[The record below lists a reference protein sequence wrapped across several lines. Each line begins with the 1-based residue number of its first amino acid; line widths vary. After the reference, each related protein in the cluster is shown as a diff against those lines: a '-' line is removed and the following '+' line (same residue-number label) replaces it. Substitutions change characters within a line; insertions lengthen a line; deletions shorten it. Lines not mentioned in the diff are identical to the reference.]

1 MCRAEASSTT
11 GYLRTEHRSAAR
23 GLTKRT
29 FNFSVRIEQSA
40 ATLHIGIVRGFA
52 AMKIANVAAT
62 PLNVPLA
69 ISLPGFER
77 QSSLEACFVEVETD
91 AGITGH
97 GLAAITRE
105 SVIAEIVN
113 AVIAPAIKDDDPLA
127 HEYIWDK
134 LYWTLLPRGQT
145 GFGAQALSAVDIALW
160 DIKGKALGQP
170 VWRLLGGARAR
181 VPLYATFGF
190 NFLDRAQLAAAAK
203 LWVAQ
208 GYRRL
213 KMVVGHEALRRREA
227 RPLVE
232 VIREDAARVAAVRD
246 AVGPDVE
253 LFIDANC
260 SLDLYHATRLAE
272 MVKPCGISFFEEPI
286 TQNDALQM
294 AQMRRATGMA
304 LACGQ
309 NEGLIFRFRDLLL
322 HEAVDYVQPN
332 VVSSGGFTQ
341 CAKIAGLAAAFNE
354 PLANGGAWPYHNMHL
369 QAGLANGTL
378 VEMHYLAVELC
389 RQIYRDLPEPKDGWL
404 TLPDAPGLGFEPDR
418 DAIARI
424 ARASQ
429 PSAL

>member
-1 MCRAEASSTT
+1 M
-11 GYLRTEHRSAAR
+11 
-23 GLTKRT
+23 K
-29 FNFSVRIEQSA
+29 
-40 ATLHIGIVRGFA
+40 IVR
-52 AMKIANVAAT
+52 VAAT
-62 PLNVPLA
+62 PLNVPLR
-69 ISLPGFER
+69 ISLPGIER
-77 QSSLEACFVEVETD
+77 QSSLEACVVEVETD

-105 SVIAEIVN
+105 TVIAEIVN
-113 AVIAPAIKDDDPLA
+113 GVIAPAIHGDDPLA
-127 HEYIWDK
+127 HERVWDK

-160 DIKGKALGQP
+160 DIKGKALRQP

-190 NFLDRAQLAAAAK
+190 NFLDRAQLAVAAK
-203 LWVAQ
+203 LWVSQ

-213 KMVVGHEALRRREA
+213 KMVVGHEALRHRDDRS
-227 RPLVE
+227 LSD
-232 VIREDAARVAAVRD
+232 VIREDAARVLAVRE

-253 LFIDANC
+253 LYIDANC

-272 MVKPCGISFFEEPI
+272 MVKPYGIAFFEEPI

-294 AQMRRATGMA
+294 AELRRSTGMA

-322 HEAVDYVQPN
+322 QQAVDYIQPN

-341 CAKIAGLAAAFNE
+341 CAKIAGLAAAFNA

-369 QAGLANGTL
+369 HAGLANGGL
-378 VEMHYLAVELC
+378 VEMHYLAIELC
-389 RQIYRDLPEPKDGWL
+389 RQIYRDLPEPNDGWL

-418 DAIARI
+418 EAIRALARS
-424 ARASQ
+424 SQ
-429 PSAL
+429 AGAH

>member
-1 MCRAEASSTT
+1 
-11 GYLRTEHRSAAR
+11 
-23 GLTKRT
+23 
-29 FNFSVRIEQSA
+29 
-40 ATLHIGIVRGFA
+40 
-52 AMKIANVAAT
+52 MKIIRVTAT
-62 PLNVPLA
+62 PLNVPLHV
-69 ISLPGFER
+69 SLPGIER
-77 QSSLEACFVEVETD
+77 TSSLEACHVEVETD

-105 SVIAEIVN
+105 TVIAEIVN
-113 AVIAPAIKDDDPLA
+113 RVIAPAINGDDPLA
-127 HEYIWDK
+127 NELIWDK
-134 LYWTLLPRGQT
+134 LYWLLMPRGQT
-145 GFGAQALSAVDIALW
+145 GFAGQAVSAVDIALW
-160 DIKGKALGQP
+160 DIKGKAFGQP

-190 NFLDRAQLAAAAK
+190 NFFTREQLAAAAK
-203 LWVAQ
+203 LWVSQ

-213 KMVVGHEALRRREA
+213 KMVVGHEALRRRET
-227 RPLVE
+227 RPLSE
-232 VIREDAARVAAVRD
+232 VIREDAARVRAVRE

-272 MVKPCGISFFEEPI
+272 MVKPYGISFFEEPI

-294 AQMRRATGMA
+294 AQMRRATGMP

-322 HEAVDYVQPN
+322 REAVDYVQPN

-341 CAKIAGLAAAFNE
+341 CAKIAGLAAAFNV

-389 RQIYRDLPEPKDGWL
+389 RKIYRGLPEPKDGWL
-404 TLPDAPGLGFEPDR
+404 TLPDTPGLGFEPDH
-418 DAIARI
+418 DAIAEI
-424 ARASQ
+424 AKSSH
-429 PSAL
+429 PSAE